1 MSSPGVGWVEDT
13 NCKAPLIIQMLK
25 GAIEVN
31 KLLLLLLLNYCIT
44 SKNYTHV
51 YKLLFK
57 WMNSYVK
64 IAIIIRNQPSA
75 VFLNRCFLQ

>member
-31 KLLLLLLLNYCIT
+31 KLLLLLLRL
-44 SKNYTHV
+44 
-51 YKLLFK
+51 
-57 WMNSYVK
+57 MNQIS
-64 IAIIIRNQPSA
+64 I
-75 VFLNRCFLQ
+75 

>member
-31 KLLLLLLLNYCIT
+31 KLLLNY
-44 SKNYTHV
+44 YYY
-51 YKLLFK
+51 YKLIKDTRQGEPKFEEQNCIPLGELF
-57 WMNSYVK
+57 
-64 IAIIIRNQPSA
+64 A
-75 VFLNRCFLQ
+75 F